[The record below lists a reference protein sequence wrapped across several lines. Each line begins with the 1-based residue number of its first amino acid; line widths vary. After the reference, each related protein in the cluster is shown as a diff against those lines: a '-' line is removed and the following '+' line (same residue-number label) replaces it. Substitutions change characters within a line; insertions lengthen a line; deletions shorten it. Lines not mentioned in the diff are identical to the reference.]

1 MPATADCTLWSPSTL
16 CLVVVKTL
24 AVVAAHRFRNVGS
37 GPIFA
42 QVPKVDIFWNSSR
55 EGAENGPSRVAF
67 SVFQSLC
74 TGNVA
79 EFGQVL
85 FWYLKW

>member
-1 MPATADCTLWSPSTL
+1 MFATPDYTPWPPSTL

-24 AVVAAHRFRNVGS
+24 AVVAAHRFRNVGP

-42 QVPKVDIFWNSSR
+42 KVPKINVFWNRSR

-67 SVFQSLC
+67 SVF
-74 TGNVA
+74 
-79 EFGQVL
+79 
-85 FWYLKW
+85 